1 MTNKILLIEDELDL
15 VEVTKM
21 RLKNSGYEVISALSG
36 EEAFTLLQKDIP
48 DLILLDLLLPGMRG
62 EEVCKKLKCDDRLKT
77 IPVILFTASASD
89 MPKVAKEIG
98 ADDYIMKP
106 FEPEE
111 LLGKIKKFIFV
122 FIHPQH
128 KGKQSESEEKSH
140 SGVVPAAPG
149 T

>member
-21 RLKNSGYEVISALSG
+21 RLKKSGYEVAGALSG
-36 EEAFTLLQKDIP
+36 EEAFRFLQKDIP
-48 DLILLDLLLPGMRG
+48 DLILLDLLLPGMQG
-62 EEVCKKLKCDDRLKT
+62 EEICKKLKCDDRLKT

-89 MPKVAKEIG
+89 IPKVVREVG

-111 LLGKIKKFIFV
+111 LLSKVKKFI
-122 FIHPQH
+122 
-128 KGKQSESEEKSH
+128 G
-140 SGVVPAAPG
+140 
-149 T
+149 